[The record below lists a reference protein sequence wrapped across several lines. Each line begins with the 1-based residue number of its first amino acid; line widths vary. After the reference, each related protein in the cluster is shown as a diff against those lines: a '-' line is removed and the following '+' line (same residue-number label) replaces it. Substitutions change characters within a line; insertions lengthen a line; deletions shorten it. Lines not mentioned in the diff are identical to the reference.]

1 MQGEPKKDYLKEL
14 KKRTIWRRI
23 VACLAV
29 VVAVSTGY
37 ALILP
42 AVTMEQQ
49 AVSESKKETEADW
62 EGTLPDALTGEWG
75 TDLAAVAQSQ
85 VGYAE
90 SSTDT
95 AVNDAGEACG
105 YTRYGAW
112 YGEEYGD
119 WNGMFLAFCLHYAE
133 IPEDAVK
140 ASADV
145 SEMLKAAQEK
155 GFYKE
160 AGQYEPEVGDIAFL
174 PDTQAGIVTAVSPE
188 GVSVTAGD
196 INGTAA
202 VIEKAE
208 PLGYGSMNTAAS
220 IYTENEADCPTAEEN
235 GDKLSG
241 QNSGTSSEILDDE
254 NEIDDEAGTEGQTDT
269 GTDTVQDS
277 LTQNGTEQTDE
288 TSEYIE
294 QNLKDYVLN
303 SGYGSEEPNF
313 TEKLLDENGQEI
325 EKQEDE
331 KYHIYE
337 NESYSWYISFYA
349 PKGITAAGTYVYE
362 MPVGITV
369 SSETYDVTADDGTII
384 GQLSVDADGKIVRLQ
399 IKENTKIRLRVS
411 FELSLDIQKD
421 ESEPPI
427 DGVIEFEPAGQKGTV
442 EKSGKINSDGN
453 LEWSVTVRLPG
464 WQGAGNNYRHWYLLD
479 SLSGFG
485 SKIKDGNVEITYG
498 GRTHILYSTDNAD
511 SDDEIAYYITND
523 STQGASYLY
532 FVSRTSSHSC
542 SESGSN
548 RPDGLPEGWCTD
560 WVLREDAVVNIKYTD
575 LSFVYGKD
583 NFASNEVRL
592 IDQDQTTG
600 QGTNVDSDYVRLEF
614 PDAVSKDSLE
624 DGAFLITVN
633 QKALSGDNKGEI
645 IDLSGNGPIVIH
657 DKMSS
662 GMVYRLGSMAIT
674 AVDEEGVEQIL
685 IQGQDYQLEIS
696 EEDDGQ
702 VMKITLLHPGKY
714 EYRITYG
721 VLLESVQTDDSYKN
735 TATVEI
741 FGKEF
746 TDESSK
752 QFFTSTAEEYVLS
765 IHKTDQDDPERV
777 VPGATY
783 GIFSSQGELLS
794 TVVTDENGNAQFTG
808 KPSEGFILS
817 DNMLYYLEETA
828 APEGYQVS
836 GTRYWFYYSSSDKE
850 IVDSLID
857 TARFEGFYR
866 DSDVLEDP
874 IPNRGY
880 TETSVSGSDTGSVAE
895 PIQVQDQRIWYEL
908 PETGST
914 GTRMYTIA
922 GLLLTGSAVTA
933 LYREKCKKR
942 RKKFETKK

>member
-1 MQGEPKKDYLKEL
+1 MIRRYW
-14 KKRTIWRRI
+14 KRIA
-23 VACLAV
+23 ACLAV
-29 VVAVSTGY
+29 LVMLGTGY
-37 ALILP
+37 AMILP
-42 AVTMEQQ
+42 AATMENGQT
-49 AVSESKKETEADW
+49 AEPVELSGDW
-62 EGTLPDALTGEWG
+62 GE
-75 TDLAAVAQSQ
+75 DLAAVAQSQ
-85 VGYAE
+85 IGYTE

-95 AVNDAGEACG
+95 VVNDAGKTCG
-105 YTRYGAW
+105 STRYGEW
-112 YGEEYGD
+112 YGDEYGD

-140 ASADV
+140 ADADTA
-145 SEMLKAAQEK
+145 EMLRSAQEK
-155 GFYKE
+155 GFYEE
-160 AGQYEPEVGDIAFL
+160 AGVYQPEVGDIAFL
-174 PDTQAGIVTAVSPE
+174 LDDQAGIVTEISEE

-196 INGTAA
+196 IDGAVA
-202 VIEKAE
+202 VIEQAQ
-208 PLGYGSMNTAAS
+208 PLGYGSM
-220 IYTENEADCPTAEEN
+220 EEARTLYDGTDTDSQPVDEGEEST
-235 GDKLSG
+235 SG
-241 QNSGTSSEILDDE
+241 QNSSPADELSGNGNAIQPADNGTT
-254 NEIDDEAGTEGQTDT
+254 AGSTDISQTDIS
-269 GTDTVQDS
+269 DNSV
-277 LTQNGTEQTDE
+277 EQTDE
-288 TSEYIE
+288 TSEYTE
-294 QNLKDYVLN
+294 KNLKDYVLN
-303 SGYGSEEPNF
+303 ESGYGSEEPNF

-325 EKQEDE
+325 EKQQDD

-384 GQLSVDADGKIVRLQ
+384 GQLSVDADGKTVRLQ
-399 IKENTKIRLRVS
+399 VKENTKIRLRVS

-427 DGVIEFEPAGQKGTV
+427 EGIEGVIEFEPADQKGTV
-442 EKSGKINSDGN
+442 EKSGEINSNGN
-453 LEWSVTVRLPG
+453 LEWRVTVRLPG
-464 WQGAGNNYRHWYLLD
+464 WQGSGNNYHHWYLMD

-485 SKIKDGNVEITYG
+485 SEITDGNVKITYG
-498 GRTHILYSTDNAD
+498 GQTYILHSTANAD
-511 SDDEIAYYITND
+511 PDDKIAYYIPSD
-523 STQGASYLY
+523 STQSISYLY
-532 FVSRTSSHSC
+532 FVSRKSSHSC
-542 SESGSN
+542 SESESD
-548 RPDGLPEGWCTD
+548 RPDGLPEDWCTD
-560 WVLREDAVVNIKYTD
+560 WVLTEDAVVNIKYTD
-575 LSFVYGKD
+575 LSFVYG
-583 NFASNEVRL
+583 NGNWPSNEVRL
-592 IDQDQTTG
+592 ERLENEEGNQD
-600 QGTNVDSDYVRLEF
+600 SAYCILEF
-614 PDAVSKDSLE
+614 PKPVSKESLE
-624 DGAFLITVN
+624 DGTFLITVN
-633 QKALSGDNKGEI
+633 PKKVEEVINDDGRNVSEGI
-645 IDLSGNGPIVIH
+645 IDLSGNGPIVIR

-702 VMKITLLHPGKY
+702 VMEITLLHPGKY

-721 VLLESVQTDDSYKN
+721 VLLESGQTGDSYKN

-746 TDESSK
+746 TAEDSK

-777 VPGATY
+777 VPGAAY

-794 TVVTDENGNAQFTG
+794 TVVTDENGDAQFTG

-866 DSDVLEDP
+866 DSDVLADP

-880 TETSVSGSDTGSVAE
+880 TDTPVSGSDTGSVAE

-942 RKKFETKK
+942 RNKK

>member
-1 MQGEPKKDYLKEL
+1 MQGKPKKDYLKEL
-14 KKRTIWRRI
+14 KKRMIWRRI
-23 VACLAV
+23 AACLAV

-62 EGTLPDALTGEWG
+62 EATLPDALTGEWR
-75 TDLAAVAQSQ
+75 TDLSAVAQSQ
-85 VGYAE
+85 IGYTE

-95 AVNDAGEACG
+95 AINDAGETCG

-112 YGEEYGD
+112 YGDEYGD

-145 SEMLKAAQEK
+145 SEMLKTAQKK

-160 AGQYEPEVGDIAFL
+160 AGQYEPEAGDIAFL
-174 PDTQAGIVTAVSPE
+174 PDAQAGIVTEVTTE

-196 INGTAA
+196 INGTVA
-202 VIEKAE
+202 VIERAE
-208 PLGYGSMNTAAS
+208 PLGYGSMNTAVS
-220 IYTENEADCPTAEEN
+220 IYTENEADRQTAEEN

-241 QNSGTSSEILDDE
+241 QNSGTSSEIMYDE
-254 NEIDDEAGTEGQTDT
+254 NEINDEAGTGVQTDT

-277 LTQNGTEQTDE
+277 LTQNGAEQTDE

-294 QNLKDYVLN
+294 ENLKEYVLK

-325 EKQEDE
+325 EKQQDD

-399 IKENTKIRLRVS
+399 VKENTKIRLRVS

-421 ESEPPI
+421 ESKPPI
-427 DGVIEFEPAGQKGTV
+427 EGVIEFEPAGQEGTV
-442 EKSGKINSDGN
+442 EKSGEINSDGN

-464 WQGAGNNYRHWYLLD
+464 WQGSPSSSSYRHWNLED
-479 SLSGFG
+479 QMGGFG
-485 SKIKDGNVEITYG
+485 PEITDGNVKITYG
-498 GRTHILYSTDNAD
+498 GQTYILHSTDHAD
-511 SDDEIAYYITND
+511 PDDEIAYYIPSD
-523 STQGASYLY
+523 STQETSYLY
-532 FVSRTSSHSC
+532 FVSRTNTHNC
-542 SESGSN
+542 SESDSD
-548 RPDGLPEGWCTD
+548 RPDGLPEDWCTD
-560 WVLREDAVVNIKYTD
+560 WVLQEDAVVNIMYTD
-575 LSFVYGKD
+575 LSFVYGED
-583 NFASNEVRL
+583 GYAANQVRL
-592 IDQDQTTG
+592 RDQEDLIDRVT
-600 QGTNVDSDYVRLEF
+600 VDLAF
-614 PDAVSKDSLE
+614 PNAVSKKSLE
-624 DGAFLITVN
+624 NGAFLITVN
-633 QKALSGDNKGEI
+633 QKALSEDNEGEI

-657 DKMSS
+657 DKMSK

-685 IQGQDYQLEIS
+685 IQGQDYRLEIS

-721 VLLESVQTDDSYKN
+721 VLLESVQTGDSYNN

-746 TDESSK
+746 TAEDIK

-777 VPGATY
+777 VPGAAY

-794 TVVTDENGNAQFTG
+794 TVVTDENGDAQFTG

-836 GTRYWFYYSSSDKE
+836 GTRYWFYYSSSDNGL
-850 IVDSLID
+850 VDSLID

-866 DSDVLEDP
+866 DSDVLADP

-880 TETSVSGSDTGSVAE
+880 TDTPVSGSDTSSVAE

-942 RKKFETKK
+942 RNNKK